1 MKVDQCQHCTVRGD
15 LDACKVTLCN
25 QHESWYAV
33 TMQAKIADLES
44 AEEGAKIAFGDVV
57 DQKHALTKRCESL
70 EASIAAMRDIISTQA
85 VRIAA
90 LEADAARMDWI
101 QKNLLCADWEYPQGE
116 KKTQP
121 VICISWPASVGISG
135 NLRSSI
141 DDAMKGGA

>member
-1 MKVDQCQHCTVRGD
+1 MSEQLVKR
-15 LDACKVTLCN
+15 LRELSN
-25 QHESWYAV
+25 AV
-33 TMQAKIADLES
+33 TRADWNEFSMRIPVEKDRDADFVLLQAADKL
-44 AEEGAKIAFGDVV
+44 
-57 DQKHALTKRCESL
+57 
-70 EASIAAMRDIISTQA
+70 
-85 VRIAA
+85 AA

>member
-1 MKVDQCQHCTVRGD
+1 LSEQLVKR
-15 LDACKVTLCN
+15 LRELSN
-25 QHESWYAV
+25 AV
-33 TMQAKIADLES
+33 TRADWNEFSMRIPAEKDRDADFVLLQAANK
-44 AEEGAKIAFGDVV
+44 
-57 DQKHALTKRCESL
+57 
-70 EASIAAMRDIISTQA
+70 
-85 VRIAA
+85 IAA

-116 KKTQP
+116 KNTQP

>member
-1 MKVDQCQHCTVRGD
+1 MIMETETIDKLFLELSQVTKATTAKELQQEVRI
-15 LDACKVTLCN
+15 N
-25 QHESWYAV
+25 
-33 TMQAKIADLES
+33 
-44 AEEGAKIAFGDVV
+44 
-57 DQKHALTKRCESL
+57 ALFDK
-70 EASIAAMRDIISTQA
+70 
-85 VRIAA
+85 IAA

>member
-1 MKVDQCQHCTVRGD
+1 MSEQLVKR
-15 LDACKVTLCN
+15 LRELSN
-25 QHESWYAV
+25 AV
-33 TMQAKIADLES
+33 TRADWNEFSMRIPVEKDRDADFVLLQAAD
-44 AEEGAKIAFGDVV
+44 K
-57 DQKHALTKRCESL
+57 
-70 EASIAAMRDIISTQA
+70 
-85 VRIAA
+85 IAA

>member
-1 MKVDQCQHCTVRGD
+1 MSEQLVKR
-15 LDACKVTLCN
+15 LRELSN
-25 QHESWYAV
+25 AV
-33 TMQAKIADLES
+33 TRADWNEFSMRIPAEKDRDADFVLLQAANK
-44 AEEGAKIAFGDVV
+44 
-57 DQKHALTKRCESL
+57 
-70 EASIAAMRDIISTQA
+70 
-85 VRIAA
+85 IAA

-116 KKTQP
+116 KNTQP